1 MVGIYNQN
9 QSVNKIENGY
19 NNCGKCFF
27 IFKNKKKR
35 FNEI

>member
-19 NNCGKCFF
+19 NNCGKYFF
-27 IFKNKKKR
+27 IFLY
-35 FNEI
+35 

>member
-27 IFKNKKKR
+27 VVLY
-35 FNEI
+35 

>member
-27 IFKNKKKR
+27 NFYIN
-35 FNEI
+35 